1 MNNLIKALFEAKK
14 EIGKIKKDMK
24 NPFFKKN
31 YADINSII
39 DQVEPIFEK
48 HGLLLLQP
56 IEDGMVKSVI
66 YHVESGESVESSMR
80 LTASNNPQAFGS
92 EITYYRRYT
101 LQSLCALQA
110 EDDDA
115 NLASGRVAP
124 AIFPSQ
130 PQAKPAS
137 DAQVKMAKDLWE
149 NGKSVD
155 AGKLVP
161 LAMKYKFSQ
170 TRRIENLNAVEINLL
185 IVDLQAFVK

>member
-1 MNNLIKALFEAKK
+1 
-14 EIGKIKKDMK
+14 
-24 NPFFKKN
+24 
-31 YADINSII
+31 
-39 DQVEPIFEK
+39 
-48 HGLLLLQP
+48 
-56 IEDGMVKSVI
+56 
-66 YHVESGESVESSMR
+66 
-80 LTASNNPQAFGS
+80 
-92 EITYYRRYT
+92 
-101 LQSLCALQA
+101 LQA

-124 AIFPSQ
+124 AYAPTQ